1 MARADRLFDGGGV
14 VGGPLGFIRD
24 IQDIQNPDIHKRI
37 QYVPFEYLTQNP
49 KEAVTEMFD
58 WLGLNKFEIDP
69 NALTTRPH
77 ESDSYYRFKFRHETR
92 TSISTP
98 KRHDIPPR
106 VEDGLRKNFAWFF
119 DKFYPSA

>member
-1 MARADRLFDGGGV
+1 LTQIYGSIEAQHAKTRFLNFADGTDAHGAMARADRLFDSGGV
-14 VGGPLGFIRD
+14 VGGPLGFM
-24 IQDIQNPDIHKRI
+24 
-37 QYVPFEYLTQNP
+37 
-49 KEAVTEMFD
+49 TEMFD

-92 TSISTP
+92 TSISAP

-106 VEDGLRKNFAWFF
+106 VEEGLRKNFAWFF
-119 DKFYPSA
+119 DKFYPSS